1 MSFRK
6 TLTGLLL
13 AALTLGAAAAEPE
26 PKKPGGTTGATKK
39 AAAKTGGDAR
49 SRSQA
54 ERTCALTLTWWE
66 MPVLPEGETMELGVQ
81 GEREVTP
88 IYPNAMTPSGTI
100 LYEGPANVAVVRKAM
115 LPDPS
120 GKPGAK
126 PIETWVP
133 FAGFNLAEND
143 REALVIMFA
152 SEGAK
157 KVMVR
162 KFNINVE
169 DFPFGGFDVLNFSK
183 TRLICSM
190 GGKVF
195 YAEPSGR
202 SRSPLVM
209 TKREVVN
216 FFMGITDA
224 DGRQKLIYRAP
235 LILHEKNRRLYFV
248 LENPAAEPDNRYV
261 SYTIIQHVSGHKT
274 IENLRGQRANP
285 PSAEPTPDA
294 APAPAP
300 ATEAPKKGAA
310 KAKAA

>member
-1 MSFRK
+1 MSLRK
-6 TLTGLLL
+6 LLTGLLL
-13 AALTLGAAAAEPE
+13 AALPLGTVAAETE
-26 PKKPGGTTGATKK
+26 PKNPGGSSGDAKK
-39 AAAKTGGDAR
+39 TAGKTGGDAR

-54 ERTCALTLTWWE
+54 ERTCALTVTWWE
-66 MPVLPEGETMELGVQ
+66 MPLLPEGETMELGVQ
-81 GEREVTP
+81 GDREVTP
-88 IYPNAMTPSGTI
+88 IHPSAMTPSGTI
-100 LYEGPANVAVVRKAM
+100 LYEGPANVAIVRKAM

-126 PIETWVP
+126 PVETWVP

-152 SEGAK
+152 SEGAQ

-169 DFPFGGFDVLNFSK
+169 ALPFGGFDVLNFSK
-183 TRLICSM
+183 NRLLCSM

-216 FFMGITDA
+216 FFMGVTDA

-235 LILHEKNRRLYFV
+235 LILHEKNRRICFV
-248 LENPAAEPDNRYV
+248 LENPAAESENRFV
-261 SYTIIQHVSGHKT
+261 CYTIIQHVSGHRT
-274 IENLRGQRANP
+274 IESLRGLRANP
-285 PSAEPTPDA
+285 PSAEPTPEA
-294 APAPAP
+294 SPAP
-300 ATEAPKKGAA
+300 ATETEAPKNGSA
-310 KAKAA
+310 KPKAA

>member
-6 TLTGLLL
+6 ILTGLLL
-13 AALTLGAAAAEPE
+13 AALALGAAAAEPE
-26 PKKPGGTTGATKK
+26 PKKPGGAKAAGKK
-39 AAAKTGGDAR
+39 AGRGQ
-49 SRSQA
+49 S
-54 ERTCALTLTWWE
+54 ERTCALTITWWE
-66 MPVLPEGETMELGVQ
+66 MPVLPEGETLELGVQ
-81 GEREVTP
+81 GEKDVTA
-88 IYPNAMTPSGTI
+88 IYPGAMTPSGTI
-100 LYEGPANVAVVRKAM
+100 LYEGPANVAIVRKARI
-115 LPDPS
+115 PDPS

-126 PIETWVP
+126 PLETWVP
-133 FAGFNLAEND
+133 FANLTLAEND

-152 SEGAK
+152 SEGAQ

-183 TRLICSM
+183 SRLLCSM

-195 YAEPSGR
+195 FAEPSGR

-216 FFMGITDA
+216 FFMGFTDA

-248 LENPAAEPDNRYV
+248 LENPGAEPENRFV
-261 SYTIIQHVSGHKT
+261 AYTIIQHVSGHKT
-274 IENLRGQRANP
+274 IENLRGQAANP
-285 PSAEPTPDA
+285 
-294 APAPAP
+294 PAPAP
-300 ATEAPKKGAA
+300 ETTPAPAAEEPKKDAPKP
-310 KAKAA
+310 KAA

>member
-6 TLTGLLL
+6 ILTGLLL
-13 AALTLGAAAAEPE
+13 ATLTLGAAAAEPE
-26 PKKPGGTTGATKK
+26 TKKPGGTTGAAKK
-39 AAAKTGGDAR
+39 AAGKTGADGRPRAQ
-49 SRSQA
+49 S

-66 MPVLPEGETMELGVQ
+66 TPILPEGETMELGVQ
-81 GEREVTP
+81 GDREVTP
-88 IYPNAMTPSGTI
+88 IYPGAMTPSGTI
-100 LYEGPANVAVVRKAM
+100 LYEGPANVTIVRKAM
-115 LPDPS
+115 LPDPN
-120 GKPGAK
+120 GKAGAK
-126 PIETWVP
+126 PVETWVP
-133 FAGFNLAEND
+133 FAGLTLAEND
-143 REALVIMFA
+143 REALAILFA
-152 SEGAK
+152 TEGAK
-157 KVMVR
+157 KIMVR

-183 TRLICSM
+183 TRLVCSM

-209 TKREVVN
+209 AKREVVN

-285 PSAEPTPDA
+285 PSPDMTPAPTPE
-294 APAPAP
+294 PAPAS
-300 ATEAPKKGAA
+300 EAPTKASP

>member
-1 MSFRK
+1 M
-6 TLTGLLL
+6 TGLLL
-13 AALTLGAAAAEPE
+13 AALALGAAAAEPE
-26 PKKPGGTTGATKK
+26 PKKPGGTGG
-39 AAAKTGGDAR
+39 AAKKGPAPKGRA
-49 SRSQA
+49 SVS

-66 MPVLPEGETMELGVQ
+66 TPVLPEGETMELGVQ
-81 GEREVTP
+81 GERAVIP
-88 IYPNAMTPSGTI
+88 IYPGAMTPSGTI
-100 LYEGPANVAVVRKAM
+100 LYEGPANVTIVRKAM

-126 PIETWVP
+126 PVETWVP
-133 FAGFNLAEND
+133 FGGFTLAEND
-143 REALVIMFA
+143 HEALAILFA
-152 SEGAK
+152 SEGAQK
-157 KVMVR
+157 IMVR
-162 KFNINVE
+162 KFNMNVE

-183 TRLICSM
+183 SRLLCSM

-248 LENPAAEPDNRYV
+248 LENPAAEPENRYI

-274 IENLRGQRANP
+274 IESLRGQAANP
-285 PSAEPTPDA
+285 PSAAPEATPTPT
-294 APAPAP
+294 PEP
-300 ATEAPKKGAA
+300 EAPKKAEG
-310 KAKAA
+310 KAKPKAA

>member
-1 MSFRK
+1 MSFRN

-26 PKKPGGTTGATKK
+26 PKKPGGTAGEAKK
-39 AAAKTGGDAR
+39 ASGKTGGDAR
-49 SRSQA
+49 ARSQA
-54 ERTCALTLTWWE
+54 ERTCALTITWWE
-66 MPVLPEGETMELGVQ
+66 DPVLAEGERLELGVQ
-81 GEREVTP
+81 GERDVTP
-88 IYPNAMTPSGTI
+88 INPNAMNPSGTI
-100 LYEGPANVAVVRKAM
+100 LYEGPANVAIVRKAM

-126 PIETWVP
+126 PIEGWVP
-133 FAGFNLAEND
+133 FANFVLGEND
-143 REALVIMFA
+143 RESLAIMFA
-152 SEGAK
+152 QEGLQ
-157 KVMVR
+157 KVRVR
-162 KFNINVE
+162 AFNFNVE
-169 DFPFGGFDVLNFSK
+169 NFPFGCFEVLNFSK
-183 TRLICSM
+183 TRLLCSM
-190 GGKVF
+190 GGKIF

-216 FFMGITDA
+216 FFMGVTDA

-248 LENPAAEPDNRYV
+248 LENPAAGAANGYIA
-261 SYTIIQHVSGHKT
+261 YTIIQHISGHKT
-274 IENLRGQRANP
+274 IESLRGQGNTP
-285 PSAEPTPDA
+285 PSAEP

-300 ATEAPKKGAA
+300 APEAPTKASP

>member
-6 TLTGLLL
+6 ILTGLLF

-26 PKKPGGTTGATKK
+26 TKKPGGATSAAKK
-39 AAAKTGGDAR
+39 AGGK
-49 SRSQA
+49 SGPRSQS

-66 MPVLPEGETMELGVQ
+66 TPVLPEGETMELGVQ
-81 GEREVTP
+81 GDREVTP
-88 IYPNAMTPSGTI
+88 IYPGAMTPSGTI
-100 LYEGPANVAVVRKAM
+100 LYEGPANVTIVRKAM
-115 LPDPS
+115 LPDPN

-126 PIETWVP
+126 PVETWVP
-133 FAGFNLAEND
+133 FAGFNIAEND
-143 REALVIMFA
+143 REALAILFA
-152 SEGAK
+152 TEGAK
-157 KVMVR
+157 KIMVR

-169 DFPFGGFDVLNFSK
+169 DFPFGGFEVLNFSK
-183 TRLICSM
+183 TRLLCSM

-195 YAEPSGR
+195 YAEPAGR

-216 FFMGITDA
+216 FFMGITDT

-248 LENPAAEPDNRYV
+248 LENPAAEPENRFI

-274 IENLRGQRANP
+274 IDTLRGQRANP
-285 PSAEPTPDA
+285 PSPEMTPAPTPEA
-294 APAPAP
+294 APAPEVPTKAAP
-300 ATEAPKKGAA
+300 

>member
-6 TLTGLLL
+6 LLTGLLL
-13 AALTLGAAAAEPE
+13 AALALGTAAAEPE
-26 PKKPGGTTGATKK
+26 PKKPGGTTGAKK
-39 AAAKTGGDAR
+39 AAGKAGGDVR
-49 SRSQA
+49 SRGQA

-66 MPVLPEGETMELGVQ
+66 TPVLPEGQTMELGVQ
-81 GEREVTP
+81 GDRDVTP
-88 IYPNAMTPSGTI
+88 IYPGAMTPSGTI
-100 LYEGPANVAVVRKAM
+100 LYEGPANVTVVRKAL

-126 PIETWVP
+126 PVETWVP
-133 FAGFNLAEND
+133 FANFALAEND

-152 SEGAK
+152 ADGGQ

-285 PSAEPTPDA
+285 PTPDA
-294 APAPAP
+294 IPAPDANPAPSP
-300 ATEAPKKGAA
+300 ATETPKGAP